1 MKFIFYKYQGTG
13 NDFIIIDNRNNDV
26 SINNN
31 KVKKL
36 CDRRFGIGA
45 DGLMLLENHSELDF
59 NMRYF
64 NSDGNEG
71 TMCGNGGRCL
81 VAFAKHLDIIDDST
95 GFYSIDGK
103 HLAKVNSDGTI
114 SLEMQNVNEINLV
127 NKNYYLDTGSPHYVT
142 FKDNVKDIDVYKR
155 GSEIRNSE
163 EFAPDGTNVNFVE
176 IINDKL
182 FVRTYERGVEDETL
196 SCGTGVTAS
205 AISTSIHLNSDKNSY
220 DIITLGGNL
229 NVSFK
234 KLDKNSYTDIWLTG
248 PATFVFKGEIEI

>member
-127 NKNYYLDTGSPHYVT
+127 NKNYYLNTGSPHYVT